1 MMCQKF
7 KPSRLGSGNENELA
21 DQIAPVKNDSWDR
34 DGFWLMSSSGL
45 WGLHILS
52 LQALPLVFDD
62 MELAY
67 DTRIY

>member
-1 MMCQKF
+1 VSKIQTK
-7 KPSRLGSGNENELA
+7 LTGEGNTNELA

-34 DGFWLMSSSGL
+34 DGIWLMSSSGL